1 MTVIVLNANMKSLV
15 ALIFDMHLSNSKSG
29 CLLPSRSSLL
39 FTAAKTLTS
48 VSCATRQVVT
58 HLGHDEVP
66 NSRNTLQHFYAFL
79 ALSRD
84 RWRDRRRRLF
94 ASDDTLRLSCF
105 CEALLDRYPLMKS

>member
-15 ALIFDMHLSNSKSG
+15 ALIDMRLSNSKSG

-66 NSRNTLQHFYAFL
+66 NFRNTLQHFL
-79 ALSRD
+79 HCLGTGGETGGD
-84 RWRDRRRRLF
+84 V
-94 ASDDTLRLSCF
+94 C
-105 CEALLDRYPLMKS
+105 LLLMILYLEIVLLL